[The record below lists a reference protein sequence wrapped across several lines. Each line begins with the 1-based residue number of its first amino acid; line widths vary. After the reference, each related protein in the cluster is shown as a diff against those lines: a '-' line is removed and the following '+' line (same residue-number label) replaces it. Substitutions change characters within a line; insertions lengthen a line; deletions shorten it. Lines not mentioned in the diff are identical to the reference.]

1 MTAYQLHEG
10 HWTFHPLWVK
20 LGLVAFG
27 ASFLINAVVRALLY
41 LTVADMAMKPTGA
54 DTAFLAAGA
63 TILAVLA
70 AVAPIGMRSLPV
82 GTTSG

>member
-41 LTVADMAMKPTGA
+41 LTVADMVTKPTGA

-63 TILAVLA
+63 TILVVLA
-70 AVAPIGMRSLPV
+70 AVVLIRMRPVSV